1 MYSFLHPILLYLNLN
16 SSCYILFNDEV
27 TYAVIKIPE
36 NMENSNSNITL
47 NPIIF
52 TYIDN
57 VMDTH
62 TKCSYA
68 F

>member
-47 NPIIF
+47 NSINI
-52 TYIDN
+52 YL
-57 VMDTH
+57 H
-62 TKCSYA
+62 
-68 F
+68 